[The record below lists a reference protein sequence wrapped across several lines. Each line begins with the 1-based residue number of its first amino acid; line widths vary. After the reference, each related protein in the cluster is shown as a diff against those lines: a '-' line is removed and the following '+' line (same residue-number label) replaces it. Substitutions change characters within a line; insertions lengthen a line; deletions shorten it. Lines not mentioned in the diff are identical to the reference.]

1 MTSGRAGRSRG
12 VGADGFAVVCVCG
25 FVLFGLSLSVCVGR
39 CLGPVSVSLGPGLA
53 LGGLPSFAFK
63 EILDVTLTSWDLPPS
78 AGTSGRTTRRATA
91 L

>member
-1 MTSGRAGRSRG
+1 MRW
-12 VGADGFAVVCVCG
+12 CVCG

-63 EILDVTLTSWDLPPS
+63 EILDVTHLLGPPPLCGHLRPDDPQSYS
-78 AGTSGRTTRRATA
+78 ALSFARLARRSA
-91 L
+91 